1 MAHGIIVINL
11 GGEKRTVCFNNHS
24 LIYLGQLLKCDPAD
38 IMDKVGEIG
47 DLNPLRLLTFV
58 IYAGL
63 MGYKE
68 SIAEYI
74 HDITMPN
81 VALWVSEANEDEF
94 ASVWETF
101 SQALGIPKATAEQVK
116 EYEKKNKKPIK
127 QLSKK

>member
-1 MAHGIIVINL
+1 MAHGITVINI

-24 LIYLGQLLKCDPAD
+24 LIYLGNLLGCNPAD
-38 IMDKVGEIG
+38 IMDKVGEVG

-68 SIAEYI
+68 SKAEYI

-81 VALWVSEANEDEF
+81 VAQWVSDANEDEF
-94 ASVWETF
+94 LGVWDVF
-101 SQALGIPKATAEQVK
+101 SKAMGIPKATEEQVK
-116 EYEKKNKKPIK
+116 EYEKKNKLRQKRALKI
-127 QLSKK
+127 